1 MGGFPQI
8 SQGLGAFDFST
19 RIKDRRGE
27 PRRSSHKAPQCG
39 AFRLLRYRR
48 SERPFFILE
57 RWYFKKR
64 PMYQGIPP
72 FWSTVV
78 GKEQDMKEDNREKIT
93 LWLQPDILRRVDSW
107 LEEDNCK
114 TRREFVE
121 KALRFYMGY
130 LATEDTSEYLSRA
143 LVDTLQGIVADN
155 SNRLRTMIFKWCV
168 ELNMMGHTI
177 AAHFR
182 ADPINRRELRAYAV
196 DEVKRTNG
204 QISFDRALDQQRRL
218 QDNGL

>member
-1 MGGFPQI
+1 
-8 SQGLGAFDFST
+8 
-19 RIKDRRGE
+19 
-27 PRRSSHKAPQCG
+27 
-39 AFRLLRYRR
+39 
-48 SERPFFILE
+48 
-57 RWYFKKR
+57 
-64 PMYQGIPP
+64 
-72 FWSTVV
+72 
-78 GKEQDMKEDNREKIT
+78 MKEDNREKIT

-130 LATEDTSEYLSRA
+130 LATEDTSEYLSQA

-155 SNRLRTMIFKWCV
+155 SNRLGAMIFKWCV

-218 QDNGL
+218 LDDGL

>member
-1 MGGFPQI
+1 M
-8 SQGLGAFDFST
+8 SD
-19 RIKDRRGE
+19 E
-27 PRRSSHKAPQCG
+27 N
-39 AFRLLRYRR
+39 
-48 SERPFFILE
+48 
-57 RWYFKKR
+57 KKR
-64 PMYQGIPP
+64 
-72 FWSTVV
+72 TAV
-78 GKEQDMKEDNREKIT
+78 
-93 LWLQPDILRRVDSW
+93 WLSPGVIRRMDSW
-107 LEEDNCK
+107 LEEDNCS
-114 TRREFVE
+114 TRSEFIE

-130 LATEDTSEYLSRA
+130 LATEDTSEYLSQA
-143 LVDTLQGIVADN
+143 LVNTLQGIVADN

-218 QDNGL
+218 LDDDL

>member
-1 MGGFPQI
+1 M
-8 SQGLGAFDFST
+8 SD
-19 RIKDRRGE
+19 E
-27 PRRSSHKAPQCG
+27 N
-39 AFRLLRYRR
+39 
-48 SERPFFILE
+48 
-57 RWYFKKR
+57 KKR
-64 PMYQGIPP
+64 
-72 FWSTVV
+72 TAV
-78 GKEQDMKEDNREKIT
+78 
-93 LWLQPDILRRVDSW
+93 WLSPNVIRRMDSW
-107 LEEDNCK
+107 LEEDNCS
-114 TRREFVE
+114 TRSEFIE

-130 LATEDTSEYLSRA
+130 LATEDTSEYLSQA

-204 QISFDRALDQQRRL
+204 QISFDRALDQQRRFL
-218 QDNGL
+218 DDDL

>member
-1 MGGFPQI
+1 M
-8 SQGLGAFDFST
+8 SD
-19 RIKDRRGE
+19 E
-27 PRRSSHKAPQCG
+27 N
-39 AFRLLRYRR
+39 
-48 SERPFFILE
+48 
-57 RWYFKKR
+57 KKR
-64 PMYQGIPP
+64 
-72 FWSTVV
+72 TAV
-78 GKEQDMKEDNREKIT
+78 
-93 LWLQPDILRRVDSW
+93 WLSPGVIRRMDSW
-107 LEEDNCK
+107 LEEDNCS
-114 TRREFVE
+114 TRSEFIE

-130 LATEDTSEYLSRA
+130 LATEDTSEYLSQA

-204 QISFDRALDQQRRL
+204 QLSFDRALDQQRRL
-218 QDNGL
+218 LDDGHQIGQPNPVCGDPPRCGGAPGGARRPACHKKAAGIHPQAPSGFPRNTGTIGV